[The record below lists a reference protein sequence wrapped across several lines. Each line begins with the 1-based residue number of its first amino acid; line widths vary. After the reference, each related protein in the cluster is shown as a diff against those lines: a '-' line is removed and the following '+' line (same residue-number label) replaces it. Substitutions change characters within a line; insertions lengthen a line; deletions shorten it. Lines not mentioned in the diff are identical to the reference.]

1 MAVKINYV
9 DDSAMV
15 EFKELKV
22 GDMFVHCS
30 KLYMKTENV
39 IGAINNLPY
48 NSILMIN
55 GKSVLMDDYSAVR
68 AVDVEMRV
76 TL

>member
-55 GKSVLMDDYSAVR
+55 GKMDDYS